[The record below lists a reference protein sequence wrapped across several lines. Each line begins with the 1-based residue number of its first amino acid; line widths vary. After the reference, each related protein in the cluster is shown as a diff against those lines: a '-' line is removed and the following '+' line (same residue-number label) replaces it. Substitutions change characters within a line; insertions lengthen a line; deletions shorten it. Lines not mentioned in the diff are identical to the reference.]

1 MTNDLPRIYL
11 DNSATTPIH
20 PEVASAM
27 SELLVRCYG
36 NPSSIHFLGRESRI
50 IIEKARKSMAQALG
64 CSPSEIFFTSGGTES
79 DNMACRCAVEN
90 LGIRRIISSSLEH
103 HAITH
108 VLEQLHKVHGTEI
121 CWLPNDTQGILDLN
135 QLQQWLKESRD
146 LNIPTLVTLMHGNN
160 EIGNMLEI
168 EKVAAL
174 CKDHNA
180 LFHSDMVQTVGHYPL
195 NFTEMGLDMASGSA
209 HKFYGPKG
217 VGFIYIRG
225 GLSLGAMLAG
235 GSQERNM
242 RGGTENLPGIAGMS
256 LALELSV
263 SSMDQRR
270 DRIARLKNRLKQ
282 GILEA
287 IPGVTFNGNI
297 AGPTMYQVLSVSFP
311 PHPKGE
317 MLLFHLDIEGICA
330 SGGSACS
337 SGAESRSHVLNGIGM
352 PNDRTAVRFS
362 LGSHNTEEEIDRT
375 LHVLRKILL
384 DVS

>member
-1 MTNDLPRIYL
+1 MTNDISRIYL

-20 PEVASAM
+20 PEVASVM
-27 SELLVRCYG
+27 STLLVGCYG

-50 IIEKARKSMAQALG
+50 IIEKSRKSMAQALG

-103 HAITH
+103 HAIIHT
-108 VLEQLHKVHGTEI
+108 LEQLHKVYGTEI
-121 CWLPNDTQGILDLN
+121 CLLPNDSQGFLDCDK
-135 QLQQWLKESRD
+135 LQQWLQESRD
-146 LNIPTLVTLMHGNN
+146 LKIPTLVTLMHGNN
-160 EIGNMLEI
+160 EIGNLLDIAM
-168 EKVAAL
+168 VANM
-174 CKDHNA
+174 CKSHNA

-195 NFTEMGLDMASGSA
+195 NFTDLGLDMASGSA

-225 GLSLGAMLAG
+225 GLQIGAMLAG

-242 RGGTENLPGIAGMS
+242 RGGTENLPGIAGMG

-263 SSMDQRR
+263 STMEERR
-270 DRIARLKNRLKQ
+270 KRITGLKKKLKE
-282 GILEA
+282 GILQA
-287 IPGVTFNGNI
+287 IPEVTFNG
-297 AGPTMYQVLSVSFP
+297 AEPSMYQVLSVSFP

-317 MLLFHLDIEGICA
+317 MLLFHLDIEGVCA

-352 PNDRTAVRFS
+352 ANDRTAVRFS

-375 LHVLRKILL
+375 LQVLQKILAK
-384 DVS
+384 S